1 MNTPTSAAD
10 SQVHGSQEARSQR
23 PDQRLGQKYR
33 FEDPNMDL
41 FFVAALGWGPAGGLD
56 IGQAFHVAAS
66 IKDGDADSWVA
77 SFSRYGELQNAQ
89 AEAWKTRGWRRAA
102 GEARLKAFAS
112 FRSAWQFAPPGP
124 VFASLVAKQREA
136 FATALQELGFPVTHF
151 EVPFKGKLL
160 PGAFFKHPTP
170 NAPVVLVIGGA
181 DTSFDDLFFTIG
193 RGLFDR
199 GYSVA
204 LADLPGQ
211 GITQAEGLYWE
222 VEAEKPIAAV
232 IDLLIGRCGA
242 QPGRIALVGLSLG
255 GYFVTRAAGH
265 ESRLATVIAST
276 PFPNPAELF
285 SLSVEAAVAQATQAP
300 STAALRSRQITFWK
314 TGASNAQEFLTR
326 TAGMIADPS
335 IVTVP
340 FLSIVG
346 AGDSKVFFEQAQ
358 GWHRNIRST
367 RKEFVLLDRETGAD
381 GHVQANNRLRLVQES
396 SGWLDEIFGQRA

>member
-1 MNTPTSAAD
+1 VSASTPADPQSHTSHD
-10 SQVHGSQEARSQR
+10 TSSQR

-56 IGQAFHVAAS
+56 IGQAFHVAS
-66 IKDGDADSWVA
+66 TIKDGDADSWVA
-77 SFSRYGELQNAQ
+77 SFSRYGEIQNAQ
-89 AEAWKTRGWRRAA
+89 ADAWKVRGWRRAA

-124 VFASLVAKQREA
+124 VFVSLVAKQRVA
-136 FATALQELGFPVTHF
+136 FAAALQELSFPATHF
-151 EVPFKGKLL
+151 EVPFKGKQL
-160 PGAFFKHPTP
+160 PGVFLKHPMA

-204 LADLPGQ
+204 LVDLPGQ
-211 GITQAEGLYWE
+211 GVTQAEGLHWE
-222 VEAEKPIAAV
+222 VEAEKPIGAV
-232 IDLLIGRCGA
+232 TDLLVERFDA

-255 GYFVTRAAGH
+255 GYFVTRAAGY
-265 ESRLATVIAST
+265 ETRLAAVIAST
-276 PFPNPAELF
+276 PFPNPAQLF
-285 SLSVEAAVAQATQAP
+285 SLSVQAVVASAAEAA

-314 TGASNAQEFLTR
+314 TGASNAQEFLAR
-326 TAGMIADPS
+326 TAGMVADPS
-335 IVTVP
+335 RVTVP

-346 AGDSKVFFEQAQ
+346 AADSKVFLEQAQ
-358 GWHRNIRST
+358 GWHRDIRST
-367 RKEFVLLDRETGAD
+367 RKDFVLLNRETGAD

-396 SGWLDEIFGQRA
+396 SGWLNEIFRL